1 VTFLFDFFAQ
11 FENAA
16 FVRTNHTSKF
26 KSELLKYFD
35 DDCPIL
41 WLIFFLNCCL
51 VIKHSIFSIFQQ
63 TYEQWL
69 FSYKDN
75 ILNNG
80 SLSKM
85 MCKPYCCVDEYLRTY
100 RDIVTPHLEKTVEE
114 ETTKSSFE
122 KHLGTHPSPAHPIS
136 RSTNHRPKV
145 TKKSLGR
152 NYELIIILYFTSTK
166 SFIDALVLQ
175 IINEFELYW
184 IIQL

>member
-1 VTFLFDFFAQ
+1 
-11 FENAA
+11 
-16 FVRTNHTSKF
+16 
-26 KSELLKYFD
+26 
-35 DDCPIL
+35 
-41 WLIFFLNCCL
+41 
-51 VIKHSIFSIFQQ
+51 
-63 TYEQWL
+63 
-69 FSYKDN
+69 
-75 ILNNG
+75 
-80 SLSKM
+80 M

-114 ETTKSSFE
+114 EKTKNSFE

-152 NYELIIILYFTSTK
+152 YFNLIIILYFTSTK